1 MPPKRASKRQAAKRP
16 APVVAPK
23 QRRAE
28 SRPISTALP
37 ERSAQPPESSSQL
50 SPTELGAVISQAI
63 SGALQSVGIF
73 QANLAPAERDSG
85 TNTQPTPQP
94 TPQPTVVEDAASKE
108 IEALTNTV
116 AASRLTFPTEKPE
129 ETFWSVTFNL
139 ESRVSDRVKAKIWAN
154 EYVDFGSLLTVSPD
168 KSKYR
173 ISVTVDHDHTSL
185 CLEHVKP
192 RWCAQYDR

>member
-16 APVVAPK
+16 APAVAPK

-94 TPQPTVVEDAASKE
+94 TPRTSQSIVY
-108 IEALTNTV
+108 L
-116 AASRLTFPTEKPE
+116 SRLITITLVFALSTLNPGGVRTTIAKHQGGICVKMA
-129 ETFWSVTFNL
+129 WS
-139 ESRVSDRVKAKIWAN
+139 
-154 EYVDFGSLLTVSPD
+154 
-168 KSKYR
+168 
-173 ISVTVDHDHTSL
+173 
-185 CLEHVKP
+185 EHLDYGVNIL
-192 RWCAQYDR
+192 